1 MELGVAH
8 VAEIPEQVGAHAEDD
23 VPERALL
30 AAVPELAELVAHEL
44 LVVEVGVGGAARGL
58 AVQHPRGV
66 RPLLVGERG
75 AHHVPPELA
84 PVRGLHPRPDPG
96 APASPPPHPQQERD
110 GADGE
115 QDPAGV
121 VPRVQPARRHGER
134 GPQRRGEAVAQPPQG
149 AAEQHPQ
156 RQRAAQRRGRADREH
171 PHRRLAADRVHGHGR
186 ADGLRRRKSAGGF
199 DGCKPRARWAWR
211 VGVAESGSLEIWRWR
226 GRRAKRDGG
235 SRGGRVGFVSSRGR
249 GLAAADRR
257 VGTKGRPSQS
267 PGMGSEE
274 IREVTRRNQLNCI
287 RGNHAKSG
295 WARRLPGTEE
305 NRASGARRI

>member
-96 APASPPPHPQQERD
+96 APPPAPHPQQERD

-121 VPRVQPARRHGER
+121 VRGCSQPAATGSAARSAAAG
-134 GPQRRGEAVAQPPQG
+134 GGAAAQG